1 MQAKIQAVQAKV
13 AQCIAAAEAKYN
25 VTMPKVQIR
34 FDLTGRAAGMA
45 GMRYGNF
52 YLRFNVSHMS
62 LGGKSWDHLL
72 NDTVPHEV
80 AHTVCQANPMLGNN
94 HNDGWKRVCLALG
107 GNGRRCYSAEDA
119 PEAVAK
125 QRPFTYTSTSGAAV
139 AVSPIIHRKIQNGAS
154 YRYRGMG
161 TVSKMCSYSTTTAQS
176 VVKKVAA
183 PTVPAVAKVAVERH
197 VPAGGMSNASL
208 IRAYLAKAKADF
220 GSEAE
225 EKTVQFAIGALGM
238 KAALAR
244 TYVKNNWNKV

>member
-1 MQAKIQAVQAKV
+1 MQSKIQAVRNKV
-13 AQCIAAAEAKYN
+13 NECINDAERTFGI
-25 VTMPKVQIR
+25 TMPKVDVR
-34 FDLTGRAAGMA
+34 FDLTGRAAGVA
-45 GMRYGNF
+45 GMRYGVF
-52 YLRFNVSHMS
+52 YLRFNVNHMS
-62 LGGKSWDHLL
+62 LGGQTWEHLL

-80 AHTVCQANPMLGNN
+80 AHTVCQAFPKFGRS

-161 TVSKMCSYSTTTAQS
+161 IVSKMCSYSTTTAQS

-244 TYVKNNWNKV
+244 TYVRNNWTKC